1 MNTFTFT
8 PDNTECTVEAYLQ
21 TSYKYED
28 MDNRL
33 LPSIIVV
40 PGGCY
45 SFVADREAF
54 PVVKEYYSAGYNVF
68 VLNYSTGP
76 KAKDFKPLKEL
87 LSTIAHIRNNQETFH
102 SNSKIAVIGFSAGG
116 HLACSSGTLFNK
128 KEFLDAIHIE
138 GNIRPDALI
147 LGYPVITADEYAHV
161 ESIENVSGAK
171 KGTLKYN
178 WFSLDKH
185 VDKMTPPV
193 FIWTTADDEIVPVEN
208 SLKLSLAL
216 SSNHIPYELH
226 IFPHG
231 PHGMSTC
238 TMEVGS
244 YDPYNRRWIDMS
256 IKWLNRTLDFEG

>member
-28 MDNRL
+28 MDGRL

-54 PVVKEYYSAGYNVF
+54 PVVKEYYAAGYNVF
-68 VLNYSTGP
+68 VLNYSTGT
-76 KAKDFKPLKEL
+76 KAKDFRPLKEL
-87 LSTIAHIRNNQETFH
+87 LSTIAHIRNNKELFH
-102 SNSKIAVIGFSAGG
+102 SNSKVAVIGFSAGG
-116 HLACSSGTLFNK
+116 HLACSSGTLFNEP
-128 KEFLDAIHIE
+128 EFLNSVHIE
-138 GNIRPDALI
+138 GDIRPDALI

-171 KGTLKYN
+171 KGTDKYA

-193 FIWTTADDEIVPVEN
+193 FIWTTADDEIVPVQN

-216 SSNHIPYELH
+216 SSNHIPHELH

-238 TMEVGS
+238 TKEVGS
-244 YDPYNRRWIDMS
+244 YDPYNRHWVDMS
-256 IKWLNRTLDFEG
+256 IRWLNKTLDFEG